1 MSHKDGCTTDQA
13 RLYASKT
20 QTAMIHTLLTGNC
33 RTEAEF
39 SEVAV
44 GQITPVRSTLLQA
57 ADVKEAEILAAAE
70 ESILTLHALGVSAR
84 SGLTAQ
90 DDRYSVLCPARCEP
104 YGTKFRQRHRGG
116 DFHRSSSYV
125 LGQWRD
131 ERRQSTR
138 PDRPEDHGRYLQH
151 RHHHTRADPSSC
163 L

>member
-44 GQITPVRSTLLQA
+44 GQITPVRRTLLQA

-70 ESILTLHALGVSAR
+70 ESILTLHGLGVSAR

-90 DDRYSVLCPARCEP
+90 DDR
-104 YGTKFRQRHRGG
+104 
-116 DFHRSSSYV
+116 
-125 LGQWRD
+125 
-131 ERRQSTR
+131 
-138 PDRPEDHGRYLQH
+138 
-151 RHHHTRADPSSC
+151 
-163 L
+163 